1 VTPPR
6 GPDASAAGRLQRLL
20 ALVPWVMD
28 HPGVTVD
35 EVCARFSMTR
45 EALVADLELLF
56 VSGVPPYG
64 PGDLIEA
71 WLDGDR
77 VHIGLA
83 EFFARAPR
91 LTWREAAGLY
101 LAGRALAALPEIDE
115 QGALPRA
122 LAKLEMVLP
131 ADQLAQVQDLD
142 RKVSVDLDGD
152 ELETARRTA
161 LARAAAASRR
171 VVIEYYTGSRDVL
184 TRRKVDPWLVWAASG
199 HWYLSGWC
207 HLAGGERLFRVDRV
221 VGVEPTDEPFERPD
235 GFDPSTYGDPV
246 ASAFTDGLV
255 CELDLGP
262 AALWAA
268 DYFPILGSER
278 APDGRLRLR
287 LAARELG
294 WVVRLVLRLAPDAEP
309 VSPPELR
316 SAVAEAVRRGL
327 AVYATAADARP
338 GR

>member
-1 VTPPR
+1 MTPR
-6 GPDASAAGRLQRLL
+6 GPDSSAAGRLQRLL

-35 EVCARFSMTR
+35 EVCARFNMTR

-91 LTWREAAGLY
+91 LTWREAVGLY
-101 LAGRALAALPEIDE
+101 LAGRALATLPEIDE
-115 QGALPRA
+115 QGALTRA
-122 LAKLEMVLP
+122 LAKLEAVLP

-142 RKVSVDLDGD
+142 RKVKVDLEGD
-152 ELETARRTA
+152 DLEAARRTA
-161 LARAAAASRR
+161 LARAAAAGRR
-171 VVIEYYTGSRDVL
+171 VVIEYYSGSRDVL

-221 VGVEPTDEPFERPD
+221 VKVEPSDEPFERPA
-235 GFDPSTYGDPV
+235 GFDPSTYGDP
-246 ASAFTDGLV
+246 AAQAFTDGLI
-255 CELDLGP
+255 CELDLDRP
-262 AALWAA
+262 AEWAA
-268 DYFPILGSER
+268 DYFPILGSGR
-278 APDGRLRLR
+278 APDGRLRIR
-287 LAARELG
+287 LAARELS

-316 SAVAEAVRRGL
+316 AAVAGAARRGL
-327 AVYATAADARP
+327 AVYSTRAETSP

>member
-1 VTPPR
+1 MTPR
-6 GPDASAAGRLQRLL
+6 GPEASAAGRLQRLL

-28 HPGVTVD
+28 HPAATVD

-45 EALVADLELLF
+45 AALMADLELLF

-71 WLDGDR
+71 WVDGDR

-101 LAGRALAALPEIDE
+101 LAGRALAALPEVDE
-115 QGALPRA
+115 RGALTRA
-122 LAKLEMVLP
+122 LAKLETVLP

-152 ELETARRTA
+152 DLETARRTA
-161 LARAAAASRR
+161 LVRAAAAGRR
-171 VVIEYYTGSRDVL
+171 VVLEYYSGSRDAL

-199 HWYLSGWC
+199 HWYLTGWC
-207 HLAGGERLFRVDRV
+207 HLVSGERLFRVDRV
-221 VGVEPTDEPFERPD
+221 VAVQPTDEPFERPAD
-235 GFDPSTYGDPV
+235 FDPSAYGDP
-246 ASAFTDGLV
+246 ARAAFDEGLV
-255 CELDLGP
+255 CELDLAGP
-262 AALWAA
+262 AEWAA
-268 DYFPILGSER
+268 EYFPILGSER
-278 APDGRLRLR
+278 APDGRLRMR
-287 LAARELG
+287 LAARELS
-294 WVVRLVLRLAPDAEP
+294 WVVRLVLRLAPHAEP

-316 SAVAEAVRRGL
+316 TAVAEAARRGL
-327 AVYATAADARP
+327 AAYAGERERDRP
-338 GR
+338 DG